1 MMKRAP
7 ANPDLITLRGDQWP
21 AFMAWLSWSMH
32 CYACGVVDTRKR
44 AVVIS
49 GIGAALGLAAG
60 YALGAAL

>member
-1 MMKRAP
+1 MMKRAH
-7 ANPDLITLRGDQWP
+7 ANHELIALRGDQWP

-49 GIGAALGLAAG
+49 SIGAAVGLVAG